1 MKIPSLILL
10 ILSANAAAAPAIE
23 PPMASIP
30 AGSFAMGSP
39 TTIAGPGYPV
49 EQPVHEVKISAF
61 QLAKY
66 EVTVGQFRQFV
77 EATGHKTG
85 ATCWQHASTEW
96 GMDNTKGSWQAS
108 SYPQSEH
115 HPVMCVSWDDAKAYT
130 AWLAA
135 GTGKPYRLPS
145 EAEWEYAA
153 RAGSPASYHF
163 GSDEAQICRYGNIR
177 DTLGHAAIG
186 KRTGKPGK
194 EALCTDGAEFTS
206 VVGMYEPNQ
215 FGLYDMIGNVGEIVE
230 DCEHLNYE
238 GAPKDGSAWTTNCSK
253 DMKMHRG
260 GNFGSRLSAS
270 STGRSHTGPNNA
282 SAFEGFRVALGMPG
296 PAAGNAAFEAGLDKA
311 RSAERDRRKAAV
323 R

>member
-1 MKIPSLILL
+1 MKFTSLILL
-10 ILSANAAAAPAIE
+10 FLTAHAAAAPVTE

-30 AGSFAMGSP
+30 AGTFAMGSA
-39 TTIAGPGYPV
+39 TTIAAPGYPV
-49 EQPVHEVKISAF
+49 EQPIHDVKVPAF
-61 QLAKY
+61 QLSKY

-77 EATGHKTG
+77 EATGHKTQ
-85 ATCWQHASTEW
+85 ATCWQHASNEW
-96 GMDNTKGSWQAS
+96 GMESAKATWRAN
-108 SYPQSEH
+108 SYPQGEY
-115 HPVMCVSWDDAKAYT
+115 HPVICVSWADAKAYT

-153 RAGSPASYHF
+153 RAGSPANYHF
-163 GSDEAQICRYGNIR
+163 GGDEAQLCRYGNIR
-177 DTLGHAAIG
+177 DTLGRDAIG
-186 KRTGKPGK
+186 KRTGQPGK

-206 VVGMYEPNQ
+206 VVGMYEPNK

-238 GAPKDGSAWTTNCSK
+238 GAPADGSAWTTGCSK

-260 GNFGSRLSAS
+260 GNFGSRLGAS
-270 STGRSHTGPNNA
+270 STGRSHTGPDNA
-282 SAFEGFRVALGMPG
+282 SSFEGFRVALGVAG
-296 PAAGNAAFEAGLDKA
+296 PASGNAMFEAALEKE
-311 RSAERDRRKAAV
+311 RIAERARRKV